1 MKYLIITITLLY
13 LALPA
18 TAQHCEWDNSA
29 IIAVRPMYNG
39 KLVEDVQI
47 ELISTD
53 NPWSTKVETHNNGLY
68 TIYKDNTKTFA
79 KRKEIDR
86 IKNLTDF
93 NFIKNDY
100 AVITSNQFK
109 EGLFIKITNKGG
121 YNYGQKFATQIIPV
135 TKEHLLGLCGSKREL
150 KKIDSLYKPIV
161 VNLNS
166 MINMHQYHYEL
177 PTKTMLSRTF
187 YTPPIVYNSD
197 SVIFQMIQ
205 TGIITTENK
214 QTIEHEFFKIHPY
227 QFAIQHF
234 DSLKNIPLN
243 EQGWVQDV
251 VPQTKLANSI
261 VTNNNPI
268 SKTDTLT
275 QPLQS
280 KKVAEAY
287 DEIPSLKAFI
297 AYKLANGNDG
307 MEKYYLKQNIE
318 QFNSVNLYE
327 YLDTYKEL
335 NNAKLEFDL
344 DRDRDMDYCMVY
356 CKPKPHID
364 FYIFD
369 NVLRQFVLDTLMS
382 KAPYLYLN
390 LKDNKLILADFPMQ
404 QMYKTNLVNT
414 YKRWNNYWQLI
425 EWELQDYLTPHNSI
439 NEARMRR
446 FNDTLCTYDNR
457 TKQYIQHADYN
468 FDGRIDTRI
477 AQDSNVIFHNTSYY
491 SEKFDYYIYDKETGK
506 TVKDEFLSTG
516 TFTFDFINKT
526 AFGYVEKRNYTKGKI
541 WTSISKKYEWINK
554 KFVHT
559 EMVEQIQACQ
569 NCERIITIRS
579 KLIDGK
585 WQQIDYDPG
594 AE

>member
-29 IIAVRPMYNG
+29 LIAVQPMYNG
-39 KLVEDVQI
+39 KIVEDVQI

-100 AVITSNQFK
+100 VVITSNQFK

-135 TKEHLLGLCGSKREL
+135 TKEHLLVLCVSKLEL

-161 VNLNS
+161 VNLYS

-177 PTKTMLSRTF
+177 PTKTMLSKTF

-227 QFAIQHF
+227 QFAIKHF

-251 VPQTKLANSI
+251 VPQTKLVNSI

-268 SKTDTLT
+268 NKTDTLT

-287 DEIPSLKAFI
+287 DEIPSLNAFI

-307 MEKYYLKQNIE
+307 IEKYYLKQNIE
-318 QFNSVNLYE
+318 QFNSVYLYE
-327 YLDTYKEL
+327 YLDTYDEI

-344 DRDRDMDYCMVY
+344 DEDRDMDYCIVY
-356 CKPKPHID
+356 SKPKPHID
-364 FYIFD
+364 YYTFD

-390 LKDNKLILADFPMQ
+390 LKEKKLVIADYHMQ
-404 QMYKTNLVNT
+404 QMSETNIVQT
-414 YKRWNNYWQLI
+414 YKRWNNNWQLI

-439 NEARMRR
+439 NEAIMRR

-468 FDGRIDTRI
+468 FDGNIDTRI

-516 TFTFDFINKT
+516 TFTFDFKNKSAT
-526 AFGYVEKRNYTKGKI
+526 GYVEKRNYTKHNT
-541 WTSISKKYEWINK
+541 WQTISHKYEWIDNK
-554 KFVHT
+554 FLKT
-559 EMVEQIQACQ
+559 EIVEQLQACP
-569 NCERIITIRS
+569 NCERIITITS
-579 KLIDGK
+579 KLINGK
-585 WQQIDYDPG
+585 WKQIEYNPG
-594 AE
+594 VE